1 MQKNVP
7 IINKECRSLDEEG
20 RLSYKSSIRYLL
32 NIKENAEHFKEGKE
46 NDMSDI

>member
-1 MQKNVP
+1 MK
-7 IINKECRSLDEEG
+7 KE

-32 NIKENAEHFKEGKE
+32 NIRNAEHFKEEQE